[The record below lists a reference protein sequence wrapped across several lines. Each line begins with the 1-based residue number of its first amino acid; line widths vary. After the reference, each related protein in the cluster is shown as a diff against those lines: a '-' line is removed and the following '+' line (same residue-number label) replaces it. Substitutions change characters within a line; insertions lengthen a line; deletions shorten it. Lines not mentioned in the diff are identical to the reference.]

1 MLLCPLAMAIILIE
15 PNLIEKQRMTM
26 ELITRSMWRA
36 LPILCIPPPAPPLGL
51 LMWQNLLCPL
61 FLIKLSS
68 AAFVHI
74 RGSAPS
80 GLRSIRLVREQSS
93 SVIRVGDTW
102 EVKRRKDLLRLDL
115 KADYQMMTWDSVYPR
130 RGAKTHAE
138 QVNQHKNQH

>member
-1 MLLCPLAMAIILIE
+1 MAIILIE
-15 PNLIEKQRMTM
+15 RNLIGKTKNDHGTDYQ
-26 ELITRSMWRA
+26 IYVKSSA
-36 LPILCIPPPAPPLGL
+36 HIVYPPAPAPPLGL

-93 SVIRVGDTW
+93 GVIRVGDTW

-115 KADYQMMTWDSVYPR
+115 KADYQMMT
-130 RGAKTHAE
+130 
-138 QVNQHKNQH
+138 

>member
-1 MLLCPLAMAIILIE
+1 MATLNQNNESPFYSLVPLCPLATAIILIE
-15 PNLIEKQRMTM
+15 RNLIGKTKNDHGTDYQ
-26 ELITRSMWRA
+26 IYVKSSA
-36 LPILCIPPPAPPLGL
+36 HIVYSPAPAPPLGL

-93 SVIRVGDTW
+93 GVIRVGDTW

-115 KADYQMMTWDSVYPR
+115 KADYQMMT
-130 RGAKTHAE
+130 
-138 QVNQHKNQH
+138 